1 MKQKVFEPYVE
12 KEYLCRNLE
21 MFGNLHLKITVLYM
35 EKQRMIKFTQVGCYS
50 MHCEQT
56 YAMNFNRGPARC
68 ISLRMSNTE
77 PSKRYLNMD
86 CQLTMVI
93 DLNNLACRIRR
104 CCAHSAQDYK
114 WSLVFAIPCSISASG
129 FAKL

>member
-50 MHCEQT
+50 MHWERIKCSQKKQCLLLNSN
-56 YAMNFNRGPARC
+56 MN
-68 ISLRMSNTE
+68 
-77 PSKRYLNMD
+77 
-86 CQLTMVI
+86 
-93 DLNNLACRIRR
+93 NNEEA
-104 CCAHSAQDYK
+104 
-114 WSLVFAIPCSISASG
+114 
-129 FAKL
+129 